1 MKMNR
6 RIAKKVLKNK
16 ETLKYNK
23 QQLERAEARAKR
35 TARNAPKED

>member
-16 ETLKYNK
+16 DKLNYHK
-23 QQLERAEARAKR
+23 QQLDRAESRIKR
-35 TARNAPKED
+35 SESKSTN